1 MYNSENGRGCDTV
14 NDAVKEKEKKLKKKP
29 PCLVVP
35 VIKTH
40 VSCFRH
46 AQWRYEWYYACHMKG
61 MGEMVFMIFFVK
73 FPAALLCN
81 VTVSVII
88 NNKLPWHTSIA
99 HTVVVLNDVDCRH
112 QQIEQHY
119 LKPTD
124 R

>member
-1 MYNSENGRGCDTV
+1 MVLCMPYERYGGDGIHDV
-14 NDAVKEKEKKLKKKP
+14 
-29 PCLVVP
+29 
-35 VIKTH
+35 
-40 VSCFRH
+40 FRKIS
-46 AQWRYEWYYACHMKG
+46 RRSFC
-61 MGEMVFMIFFVK
+61 
-73 FPAALLCN
+73 

-99 HTVVVLNDVDCRH
+99 HTVLVVVLNDVDCRH